1 MVADV
6 LVGLCGAWGLAG
18 SLTWSFAR
26 TRRAMLAVQVSTA
39 PGFILHWALQ
49 RHWTAAGMIV
59 LTMLL
64 ALISA
69 ALDGPPESRGVRL
82 ARALYLLALLPV
94 AALTAWSWAG
104 WHSLFAALGTTVACL
119 GRCQTDK
126 RRFRALVLACSVPW
140 FAHNLAV
147 GSLPAMASDLFL
159 MGRGAWL
166 AL

>member
-1 MVADV
+1 MVADM

-26 TRRAMLAVQVSTA
+26 TRRAMLAVQISTA

-49 RHWTAAGMIV
+49 GHWTAAGMTV

-69 ALDGPPESRGVRL
+69 ALDGPPDSRGVRL

-94 AALTAWSWAG
+94 AALAAWSWAG
-104 WHSLFAALGTTVACL
+104 WHSLFAAASVACSSPTSEAFSITPQSGEHHYL
-119 GRCQTDK
+119 SARLRSHG
-126 RRFRALVLACSVPW
+126 A
-140 FAHNLAV
+140 
-147 GSLPAMASDLFL
+147 GSRLRL
-159 MGRGAWL
+159 
-166 AL
+166 